1 VTNIAPGWYK
11 DPAEPTTQRYWDGEG
26 WIGAALP
33 VDATPPESPPEP
45 ERPKRRPA
53 EPESRAR
60 PSQVEDAGAGT
71 NGAAPG
77 VHGWPPMP
85 PFPPGP
91 TGASPPGAAAP
102 DARSPDAR
110 SPDAPAPDAPSGTAD
125 RGMAP
130 APPSSGPPSS
140 ARPTDWPA
148 GPYPYP
154 VSLPEPRPHGLRLAS
169 PGSRLVAR
177 LVDVAAILALNVVVN
192 GWFVYQYV
200 REIAPIYRE
209 MNRRIAEGRP
219 MFEDLPPVSG
229 HAGSL
234 QIVIILLAAALW
246 FAYEVPAVANTGQTP
261 GKRLLGIKVVRLE
274 SADRLGFGR
283 SLRRWNTLGLPTLFW
298 TCFGLGFVMQIV
310 DCFFVA
316 IDRPLRQAL
325 HDKSAHTAVV
335 HVGRAAKE

>member
-1 VTNIAPGWYK
+1 MSNIAPGWYK

-33 VDATPPESPPEP
+33 IDATPPEGPPEP
-45 ERPKRRPA
+45 ERPRPEPA
-53 EPESRAR
+53 QPESATRT
-60 PSQVEDAGAGT
+60 SQLGEAGAGA

-77 VHGWPPMP
+77 VHGWPPVP
-85 PFPPGP
+85 PFPPGANP
-91 TGASPPGAAAP
+91 PEAAPPDAPPAQAPSTGPGTKPSAGPATEPPGAA
-102 DARSPDAR
+102 
-110 SPDAPAPDAPSGTAD
+110 
-125 RGMAP
+125 
-130 APPSSGPPSS
+130 GPPSS
-140 ARPTDWPA
+140 APPTGWPA
-148 GPYPYP
+148 GPYPHP
-154 VSLPEPRPHGLRLAS
+154 VSLPEPRPHGLLLAS

-177 LVDVAAILALNVVVN
+177 LVDIAAVLALNVVVN
-192 GWFVYQYV
+192 GWFIYQYA
-200 REIAPIYRE
+200 REMAPIYRE
-209 MNRRIAEGRP
+209 MNRRFAEGSP
-219 MFEDLPPVSG
+219 MFQDLPQPSG
-229 HAGSL
+229 HAGNL

-298 TCFGLGFVMQIV
+298 TCFGIGFVLQIV

-325 HDKSAHTAVV
+325 HDKSARTAVV
-335 HVGRAAKE
+335 HVGRTANK